1 MSTKSEY
8 EQLCQAERKRLASL
22 RFQLLESHPFWGYL
36 LLQMKLIFQP
46 DLPTFAA
53 TDCLHT
59 IWFNPNLTQQL
70 SFKQLGFVLV
80 HEICHSV
87 FASMQRRGNRDPHL
101 WNCATDYAINRI
113 IMQIPQT
120 PSWSRKPLYEL
131 PVIKLGRSSKS
142 VLYDSQFDDMAAE
155 MIYEKLAEE
164 ELQNPTMIL
173 LKLNLP
179 GNGEEEGDYSDGE
192 GENNGHGQRSIVFP
206 NVSNHHGGV
215 DVHIPIDL
223 SPAQQEELFER
234 IRAAT
239 EAWRKSSNRGHLPE
253 NEIRHLLPQR
263 SRVPWNR
270 ILRQYAAQALAKEDY
285 SLARP
290 NKRYLMN
297 DVVVPGL
304 HSESVNLVVISLD
317 SSGSMNEEAL
327 GKAMAEISK
336 ISDLVSEVLV
346 IVSDCKIHQVVNTN
360 ELPAFVK
367 EMKVK
372 GGGGTSHLPVF
383 EYIAEK
389 HLQPDLF
396 IGITDLESHFPDKAP
411 VFPVIWLTPE
421 DTSEEAPWGR
431 VIEINDLKKKPG

>member
-1 MSTKSEY
+1 MTDQQKF

-36 LLQMKLIFQP
+36 LLQMKLVFQS

-80 HEICHSV
+80 HEICHTV

-101 WNCATDYAINRI
+101 WNCATDFAINRI
-113 IMQIPQT
+113 IMQIPQS

-131 PVIKLGRSSKS
+131 PFMKAGGKRKT
-142 VLYDSQFDDMAAE
+142 VLYDSQYDGMAAE
-155 MIYEKLAEE
+155 MIYEKLAED
-164 ELQNPTMIL
+164 ELENPTMIL

-179 GNGEEEGDYSDGE
+179 GNDGSGGDSSENDDEGTGSGLRQLE
-192 GENNGHGQRSIVFP
+192 IP
-206 NVSNHHGGV
+206 NVSNHHGGI
-215 DVHIPIDL
+215 DVHIPVDL
-223 SPAQQEELFER
+223 SPAQQEELIDR

-239 EAWRKSSNRGHLPE
+239 ETWRKSNNRGHLPE
-253 NEIRHLLPQR
+253 NEIRHLLPAK

-270 ILRQYAAQALAKEDY
+270 LLRQFATQALAKEDY

-290 NKRYLMN
+290 NKRYLMD

-317 SSGSMNEEAL
+317 SSGSMDVENLA
-327 GKAMAEISK
+327 KAMAEISK
-336 ISDLVSEVLV
+336 ISDLVSEVLLL
-346 IVSDCKIHQVVNTN
+346 VSDCKIHQVVNTN
-360 ELPAFVK
+360 ELPAYIK
-367 EMKVK
+367 GMQVK
-372 GGGGTSHLPVF
+372 GGGGTSHHPVF

-389 HLQPDLF
+389 RLQPDLF
-396 IGITDLESHFPDKAP
+396 VGITDLESNFPDKAP
-411 VFPVIWLTPE
+411 PFPVLWLTPE
-421 DTSEEAPWGR
+421 GTTKKAPWGR
-431 VIEINDLKKKPG
+431 VIEIN